1 MREQFVKEDER
12 TRISENLKRHNVNLY
27 CGAASF
33 RDEHHVAIK
42 PKKNPQRCV
51 SKARSFSLRLDHVQ
65 TARRCIHFTIPAC
78 MTRTPF

>member
-42 PKKNPQRCV
+42 PKKIRRDV
-51 SKARSFSLRLDHVQ
+51 SRRRDHS
-65 TARRCIHFTIPAC
+65 HYD
-78 MTRTPF
+78 